1 MNATPLV
8 HSMPNLPG
16 WGAPLDSPR
25 GDYRQA
31 LDLVDQLT
39 ALSREQRERLAR
51 LEALERRLIAAEREA
66 FREMRRAWEAALET
80 GDDADALEAQE
91 AESRWAD
98 LKSLIDP

>member
-1 MNATPLV
+1 MESVLN
-8 HSMPNLPG
+8 HSHPNLPG
-16 WGAPLDSPR
+16 QPSPPH

-66 FREMRRAWEAALET
+66 FREQRRAWAVAVET
-80 GDDADALEAQE
+80 GETCDQAE
-91 AESRWAD
+91 AERLESAWATI
-98 LKSLIDP
+98 KSVLEP